1 MSITLLIII
10 CTVLISLVA
19 FQNNEA
25 FERLS
30 FHPFSIIQRKEW
42 QRMISVGFVHNDISH
57 LLFNMLTLYFFGTNV
72 EQYFIYLFENRPIIF
87 IAFYF
92 VALIVSGIPD
102 LIMNRNNYNYRAVGA
117 SGAVSSIV
125 FASILFDPRATIYLQ
140 MFIPIPA
147 LLYAAA
153 YLFYSFYM
161 ARKGTDNIG
170 HLTHFAGAIFGLIF
184 PILLKPQ
191 ILSHFIAK
199 LTE

>member
-1 MSITLLIII
+1 ML
-10 CTVLISLVA
+10 
-19 FQNNEA
+19 
-25 FERLS
+25 
-30 FHPFSIIQRKEW
+30 
-42 QRMISVGFVHNDISH
+42 SVGFVHNDISH

-72 EQYFIYLFENRPIIF
+72 ERYFAYLFEYGTIF
-87 IAFYF
+87 YVGFYL
-92 VALIVSGIPD
+92 VALVVSGIPD
-102 LIMNRNNYNYRAVGA
+102 LIMNRSNFNYRAVGA

-147 LLYAAA
+147 ILYAAA

-184 PILLKPQ
+184 PLILKPQ
-191 ILSHFIAK
+191 IFSHFISK